1 MVVCHAL
8 PGLCRAAWF
17 IRGERSIV
25 RLNPTANMM
34 RTFGTLALLLFVGP
48 TKADEPVPVDFN
60 RQIVPI
66 FRQYCVGCHNATDAE
81 HGLILESY
89 ETLLQGG
96 DDGAVL
102 VPNRSAESRLLL
114 TLDGRTRPS
123 MPPEGNEGPTAAEI
137 SLLAAWIDAGAKG
150 PSGQPPDPTLLV
162 TPRIELLAPAR
173 HVINA
178 VAISPDG
185 KLAALA
191 GYREV
196 RLVATDNRTIVRALS
211 GHRGNVTDVAF
222 SVDGSQL
229 LTAAGEPGLFGEVKL
244 WNTADGAPLRS
255 IVGHR
260 DALYAAA
267 LSPDGKLIATGGYD
281 QEIKL
286 WDSATG
292 QETRTIAG
300 HNGAVYDLAFSP
312 NGKLLDSASADRTV
326 KLWDVATGQRLDTF
340 GQPLKDVYAVA
351 FSPDG
356 RRVAA
361 GGVDNRIR
369 VWQLGETAQEGTNT
383 LVITRFA
390 HEGAIVALAF
400 SRDGLLLATSA
411 EDRTVRVWDA
421 QAVIE
426 RQSLETQPDWPSA
439 LAWGPDNHTLLVG
452 RLDGSVSFYDAATG
466 QVIPPPKPELAA
478 VWPRGAQ
485 RGTST
490 KLKLTGK
497 NLLDTSSVQFTTQ
510 QVTAR
515 ILPAE
520 SPRADELWI
529 EITPAADLARG
540 TYPLAVVTPGGAS
553 GTLPLEIDDLPQ
565 KTEIEP
571 NHLAVETPSVEL
583 PLAMWGV
590 VAARG
595 DIDHFQF
602 DAKAGQTIV
611 CELMAKRLGS
621 ALNAVLTMLD
631 PAGQVVAANNDFD
644 GQDDPLLAYQLPAD
658 GRYTVRVNDQAMNGS
673 DKHVYRLTMGELPY
687 VTGCFPVGVPANQEA
702 EVELAGYNLPPGAKV
717 KVPAGPIGDLPVPID
732 LNHFRVAR
740 PLTVFATAGPEL
752 VESEPNEAPG
762 EATAM
767 TAPGAINGRLWPRR
781 EGQATDVDLFR
792 FESQAGQR
800 WIVETEGERRG
811 SPVDTRIE
819 VLDNQGQPVTRALL
833 QAVRDSYLEFRGV
846 DSNAG
851 GLRPKSWEEMELNEL
866 VYVSGEVCK
875 IFRMPQGPDS
885 EVVFYT
891 LGGRRRCFF
900 DTSAT
905 SHALGDPLYTVEPH
919 APGEKL
925 VPNGLPVFPIY
936 FANDDDSDRK
946 LGRDSKLDFTAPAAG
961 AYLVRVSDVRNFG
974 GDRFAYRLL
983 VREPRPDFQ
992 VNLADVNPTV
1002 NAGSGRRLTFSAE
1015 RHDGFDGDI
1024 TIDLTGLP
1032 PGFAVSTPLVIQAG
1046 HFEARAVLNADA
1058 EAMPPPPEAWSQ
1070 VKIVARAEID
1080 NRQVEKEVNSLGQVK
1095 LAETPNLRVTIEPAD
1110 LTISPGTT
1118 ITAMLK
1124 IERNGINDRISFDV
1138 DNLPHGVIVDNIG
1151 LNGVLIPEGQS
1162 ERQIFL
1168 SCAKWVPDIDR
1179 RFYALASNA
1188 GAQASKAVM
1197 LHVRRPGALTK
1208 E

>member
-1 MVVCHAL
+1 
-8 PGLCRAAWF
+8 
-17 IRGERSIV
+17 
-25 RLNPTANMM
+25 MM
-34 RTFGTLALLLFVGP
+34 SNFGTLALLLFVGP
-48 TKADEPVPVDFN
+48 AVADETPPVDFN
-60 RQIVPI
+60 QQIAPI

-81 HGLILESY
+81 HGLVLESY
-89 ETLLQGG
+89 DTLLQGG

-102 VPNRSAESRLLL
+102 VPKKSAESRLLL
-114 TLDGRTRPS
+114 MVDGRIKPA

-137 SLLAAWIDAGAKG
+137 TLLAAWIDAGATG

-162 TPRIELLAPAR
+162 TPKVELLAPAR
-173 HVINA
+173 RVINA
-178 VAISPDG
+178 AAVSPDG

-196 RLVATDNRTIVRALS
+196 RLVATDSRTTARTMS
-211 GHRGNVTDVAF
+211 GHRGNVTEVSF
-222 SVDGSQL
+222 SADGSQL
-229 LTAAGEPGLFGEVKL
+229 LTAAGEPGLFGEIKL
-244 WNTADGAPLRS
+244 WSTADGAPLQT

-286 WDSATG
+286 WDAATG
-292 QETRTIAG
+292 KEARTIAG
-300 HNGAVYDLAFSP
+300 HNGAVFDLAFSP
-312 NGKLLDSASADRTV
+312 DGKLLASASADRTV

-340 GQPLKDVYAVA
+340 GQPLKEVYAVA

-369 VWQLGETAQEGTNT
+369 IWQLGETAQEGTNT

-400 SRDGLLLATSA
+400 SLDGLLLATSA

-421 QAVIE
+421 ATVIE

-452 RLDGSVSFYDAATG
+452 RLDGSMALYDAATG
-466 QVIPPPKPELAA
+466 QVVPPPKPELAA
-478 VWPRGAQ
+478 VWPRGVQ
-485 RGTST
+485 RGAATR
-490 KLKLTGK
+490 LKLTGK
-497 NLLDTSSVQFTTQ
+497 NLLDAGSVQFATP
-510 QVTAR
+510 QVMAR
-515 ILPAE
+515 VLPAE
-520 SPRADELWI
+520 RPRADELWI
-529 EITPAADLARG
+529 EITPAADLPRG
-540 TYPLAVVTPGGAS
+540 TYPLAVVTPGGTS
-553 GTLPLEIDDLPQ
+553 GTLPLEIDDLVQ
-565 KTEIEP
+565 KIEDEP

-583 PLAMWGV
+583 PLAIWGV

-595 DIDHFQF
+595 DIDHVRF
-602 DAKAGQTIV
+602 DAKAGQTII
-611 CELMAKRLGS
+611 CELAAKRFGS
-621 ALNAVLTMLD
+621 ALNAVLSVLD

-644 GQDDPLLAYQLPAD
+644 GQDDPLLAYQVPAD

-673 DKHVYRLTMGELPY
+673 DKHVYRLTIGELPY

-702 EVELAGYNLPPGAKV
+702 EIELAGYNLPPGTNV
-717 KVPAGPIGDLPVPID
+717 KVPAGAPGALPVPID

-740 PLTVFATAGPEL
+740 PLTVLATAGPEL
-752 VESEPNEAPG
+752 VESEPNDAVA
-762 EATAM
+762 EATPMA
-767 TAPGAINGRLWPRR
+767 APGAVNGRLWTRR
-781 EGQATDVDLFR
+781 DGQAADVDLFR
-792 FESQAGQR
+792 FESQAGRR

-819 VLDNQGQPVTRALL
+819 VLDDQGLPVTRALL

-925 VPNGLPVFPIY
+925 VPNGLPVFPVPY
-936 FANDDDSDRK
+936 ANDDDSDRK
-946 LGRDSKLDFTAPAAG
+946 LGRDSKLEFTAPADG

-974 GDRFAYRLL
+974 GDRFVYRLL

-992 VNLADVNPTV
+992 VNLADVNLSV

-1015 RHDGFDGDI
+1015 RRDGFDGDI
-1024 TIDLTGLP
+1024 TIDVAGLP
-1032 PGFAVSTPLVIQAG
+1032 PGFTVSTPLVIQAG
-1046 HFEARAVLNADA
+1046 HFEARAVLHAAADA
-1058 EAMPPPPEAWSQ
+1058 AQPPPEAWAQ
-1070 VKIVARAEID
+1070 VRIAARAEID
-1080 NRQVEKEVNSLGQVK
+1080 GRQVEKEVNSLGQVK
-1095 LAETPNLRVTIEPAD
+1095 LAEKPNLLVTVEPAE
-1110 LTISPGTT
+1110 LTIAPGTT
-1118 ITAMLK
+1118 ITALLK
-1124 IERNGINDRISFDV
+1124 VERNGFNDRISFDV

-1179 RFYALASNA
+1179 RYHALASNA
-1188 GAQASKAVM
+1188 GAQASQAVM
-1197 LHVRRPGALTK
+1197 LHVRRPGALAK
-1208 E
+1208 Q